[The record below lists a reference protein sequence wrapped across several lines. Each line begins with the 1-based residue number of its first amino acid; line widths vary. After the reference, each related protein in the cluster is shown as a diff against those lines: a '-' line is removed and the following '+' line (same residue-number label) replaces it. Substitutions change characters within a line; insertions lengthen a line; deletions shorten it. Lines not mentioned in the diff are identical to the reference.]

1 MRCYTLLYDE
11 VRYVLPMA
19 LIVPV
24 RDLAHTLYVR
34 PSLERIFDYR
44 QQVFTRLFGGKPKT
58 SIHASHVLAREENT
72 A

>member
-1 MRCYTLLYDE
+1 MRCYTLQRE
-11 VRYVLPMA
+11 QW
-19 LIVPV
+19 
-24 RDLAHTLYVR
+24 LASPLQ
-34 PSLERIFDYR
+34 RIFDYR